1 MEATEEWIKRRCGTY
16 IQYIWYI
23 YITEYYS
30 AIKKNQIV
38 PFAATWVDLEIALQT
53 EVRQTEK
60 YKYHMIS
67 HVWNLKKNDI
77 NEFIQKIEIES

>member
-1 MEATEEWIKRRCGTY
+1 M
-16 IQYIWYI
+16 
-23 YITEYYS
+23 
-30 AIKKNQIV
+30 